1 MNNIN
6 LDTKLIGEL
15 KGDFIIPAYQRGYRW
30 NEEVTMLLNDLSEI
44 PEGANYCLQPIVVKK
59 LDNDLYELI
68 DGQQRLT
75 TLFLILSYIRTFRPK
90 LNVKY
95 TIDYEIRKDSK
106 QFLSDIDFDNVSDKA
121 NNIDEYFINEA
132 AKTIKNWFEDTS
144 DADNAAS
151 LMADKL
157 NNKVSVIWYEIDSN
171 EDAISLFTRLNIGK
185 IPLTNAELVKAIFLS
200 RNNGVDER
208 YQLEISTQWDTMENE
223 LHDNGFWYFITNKK
237 ADLYPTRIELLFDL
251 MANKADDDRERL
263 RTFFW
268 FMDQVKSDEFKDEK
282 INLWKQVIEN
292 FQRLKEWYKDH
303 ELYHK
308 IGYIIAARQETLSEL
323 KSKSSTMSKTA
334 FRDSLDR
341 YIAESIRF
349 KKDFQELSYTN
360 DYNDIEKLLL
370 LFNVESVRQNG
381 DKSMRFPFDKHK
393 KQAGGWSL
401 EHIHAQQSQGMNKQE
416 QWNEWLNLHV
426 ISLRNIDAV
435 KHAELIAE
443 IEQRD
448 RENINGEQFE
458 ELFKKIID
466 ALEFDKNLDYIN
478 ALENMALLGKF
489 ENSALNNSTFDVKRD
504 KILEMDKR
512 GDYIPICTRRVFLKY
527 YTPSDKNQLHFW
539 GEEDRKAY
547 MKAMN
552 EVLKSYLSIIGKELY
567 HEH

>member
-1 MNNIN
+1 MNNID
-6 LDTKLIGEL
+6 LKTKLVGEL

-30 NEEVTMLLNDLSEI
+30 NEEVKMLLDDLSEI

-59 LDNDLYELI
+59 LDNDKYELI

-75 TLFLILSYIRTFRPK
+75 TLLLIYKYMAS
-90 LNVKY
+90 LNLPFKQKFSLE
-95 TIDYEIRKDSK
+95 YEIRKNSRV
-106 QFLSDIDFDNVSDKA
+106 FLDAINETVLGKTA
-121 NNIDEYFINEA
+121 ENIDEYFIIEA
-132 AKTIKNWFEDTS
+132 YRTIRDWFQTQNDQPL
-144 DADNAAS
+144 AAFN
-151 LMADKL
+151 LYK
-157 NNKVSVIWYEIDSN
+157 KFGERISVIWYEIDSN

-223 LHDNGFWYFITNKK
+223 LHDDGFWYFITNKK

-401 EHIHAQQSQGMNKQE
+401 EHIHAQQSQGLNKQE

-426 ISLRNIDAV
+426 ESLRNIDAV
-435 KHAELIAE
+435 KHAELIE
-443 IEQRD
+443 KIEQRD
-448 RENINGEQFE
+448 EKITGEQFE
-458 ELFKKIID
+458 ELFSKVIE
-466 ALEFDKNLDYIN
+466 ALEFEKNLDYID

-504 KILEMDKR
+504 KIIEMDKR

-547 MKAMN
+547 IKAMN

>member
-1 MNNIN
+1 MNNID
-6 LDTKLIGEL
+6 LKTKLVGEL
-15 KGDFIIPAYQRGYRW
+15 EGDFIIPAYQRGYRW
-30 NEEVTMLLNDLSEI
+30 NEEVKMLLDDLSEI

-59 LDNDLYELI
+59 LDNDKYELI

-75 TLFLILSYIRTFRPK
+75 TLLLIYKYMAS
-90 LNVKY
+90 LNLPFKQKFSLE
-95 TIDYEIRKDSK
+95 YEIRKNSRV
-106 QFLSDIDFDNVSDKA
+106 FLDAINKTVLGKTA
-121 NNIDEYFINEA
+121 ENIDEYFIIEA
-132 AKTIKNWFEDTS
+132 YRTIRDWFQAQNDQPL
-144 DADNAAS
+144 AAFN
-151 LMADKL
+151 LYK
-157 NNKVSVIWYEIDSN
+157 KFGERISVIWYEIDSN
-171 EDAISLFTRLNIGK
+171 EEAISLFTRLNIGK

-208 YQLEISTQWDTMENE
+208 YQLEISTQWDNIENE
-223 LHDNGFWYFITNKK
+223 LQDDGFWYFITNKK

-268 FMDQVKSDEFKDEK
+268 FMNQVKSDEFKDEK
-282 INLWKQVIEN
+282 ISLWKQVIEN
-292 FQRLKEWYKDH
+292 FQRLKEWYKDP

-308 IGYIIAARQETLSEL
+308 IGYIIASRQETLNEL
-323 KSKSSTMSKTA
+323 KSKSSSMSKTT
-334 FRDSLDR
+334 FKDSLNR

-401 EHIHAQQSQGMNKQE
+401 EHIHAQQSQGLNKQE
-416 QWNEWLNLHV
+416 QWNEWLKLHV
-426 ISLRNIDAV
+426 ESLRNIDAV
-435 KHAELIAE
+435 KHAKLIEE
-443 IEQRD
+443 IDQRD
-448 RENINGEQFE
+448 EKISGEQFE
-458 ELFKKIID
+458 ELFNKVIE
-466 ALEFDKNLDYIN
+466 ALEFEKNLEYID

-552 EVLKSYLSIIGKELY
+552 EILKPYLSIIGKELY

>member
-30 NEEVTMLLNDLSEI
+30 NEEVKMLLDDLSEI

-59 LDNDLYELI
+59 LDNDKYELI

-75 TLFLILSYIRTFRPK
+75 TLLLIYKYMAS
-90 LNVKY
+90 LNLPFKQQFSLE
-95 TIDYEIRKDSK
+95 YEIRKNSRV
-106 QFLSDIDFDNVSDKA
+106 FLDAIDESVLGKTA
-121 NNIDEYFINEA
+121 ENIDEYFIIEA
-132 AKTIKNWFEDTS
+132 YRTIRDWFQTQNDQPL
-144 DADNAAS
+144 AAFN
-151 LMADKL
+151 LYK
-157 NNKVSVIWYEIDSN
+157 KFGERISVIWYEIDSN

-200 RNNGVDER
+200 RNNGVDKR
-208 YQLEISTQWDTMENE
+208 YQLEISTQWDTIENE
-223 LHDNGFWYFITNKK
+223 LHDDGFWYFITNKK

-458 ELFKKIID
+458 ELFNKVIE
-466 ALEFDKNLDYIN
+466 ALEFEKNLDYID
-478 ALENMALLGKF
+478 ALENMAMLGKF

-547 MKAMN
+547 IKAMN
-552 EVLKSYLSIIGKELY
+552 EVLKPYLSIIGKELY

>member
-1 MNNIN
+1 MNNID
-6 LDTKLIGEL
+6 LKTKLVGEL
-15 KGDFIIPAYQRGYRW
+15 EGDFIIPAYQRGYRW
-30 NEEVTMLLNDLSEI
+30 NEEVKMLLDDLSEI
-44 PEGANYCLQPIVVKK
+44 PEVANYCLQPIVVKK
-59 LDNDLYELI
+59 LDNDKYELI

-75 TLFLILSYIRTFRPK
+75 TLLLIYKYMAS
-90 LNVKY
+90 LNLPFKQKFSLE
-95 TIDYEIRKDSK
+95 YEIRKNSRV
-106 QFLSDIDFDNVSDKA
+106 FLDAINESVLGKTAD
-121 NNIDEYFINEA
+121 NIDEYFIIEA
-132 AKTIKNWFEDTS
+132 YRTIRDWFQAQS
-144 DADNAAS
+144 DQPLAAFN
-151 LMADKL
+151 LYK
-157 NNKVSVIWYEIDSN
+157 KFGERISVIWYEIDSN

-223 LHDNGFWYFITNKK
+223 LHDDGFWYFITNKK

-268 FMDQVKSDEFKDEK
+268 FMDQVKSDEFKDKK

>member
-1 MNNIN
+1 MNNID
-6 LDTKLIGEL
+6 LKTKLVGEL
-15 KGDFIIPAYQRGYRW
+15 EGDFIIPAYQRGYRW
-30 NEEVTMLLNDLSEI
+30 NEEVKMLLDDLSEI

-59 LDNDLYELI
+59 LDNDKYELI

-75 TLFLILSYIRTFRPK
+75 TLLLIYKYMAS
-90 LNVKY
+90 LNLPFKQKFSLE
-95 TIDYEIRKDSK
+95 YEIRKNSRV
-106 QFLSDIDFDNVSDKA
+106 FLDAINETVLGKTA
-121 NNIDEYFINEA
+121 ENIDEYFIIEA
-132 AKTIKNWFEDTS
+132 YRTIRDWFQAQNDQPL
-144 DADNAAS
+144 AAFN
-151 LMADKL
+151 LYK
-157 NNKVSVIWYEIDSN
+157 KFGERISVIWYEIDSN
-171 EDAISLFTRLNIGK
+171 EEAISLFTRLNIGK

-208 YQLEISTQWDTMENE
+208 YQLEISTQWDNIENE
-223 LHDNGFWYFITNKK
+223 LQDDGFWYFITNKK

-268 FMDQVKSDEFKDEK
+268 FMNQVKSDEFKDEK
-282 INLWKQVIEN
+282 ISLWKQVIEN
-292 FQRLKEWYKDH
+292 FQRLKEWYKDP

-308 IGYIIAARQETLSEL
+308 IGYIIASRQETLNEL
-323 KSKSSTMSKTA
+323 KSKSSSMSKTT
-334 FRDSLDR
+334 FKDSLNR

-401 EHIHAQQSQGMNKQE
+401 EHIHAQQSQGLNKQE
-416 QWNEWLNLHV
+416 QWNEWLKLHV
-426 ISLRNIDAV
+426 ESLRNIDAV
-435 KHAELIAE
+435 KHAKLIEE
-443 IEQRD
+443 IDQRD
-448 RENINGEQFE
+448 EKISGEQFE
-458 ELFKKIID
+458 ELFNKVIE
-466 ALEFDKNLDYIN
+466 ALEFEKNLEYID

-552 EVLKSYLSIIGKELY
+552 EILKPYLSIIGKELY

>member
-1 MNNIN
+1 MNNID
-6 LDTKLIGEL
+6 LKTKLVGEL
-15 KGDFIIPAYQRGYRW
+15 EGDFIIPAYQRGYRW
-30 NEEVTMLLNDLSEI
+30 NEEVKMLLDDLSEI

-59 LDNDLYELI
+59 LDNDKYELI

-75 TLFLILSYIRTFRPK
+75 TLLLIYKYMAS
-90 LNVKY
+90 LNLPFKQKFSLE
-95 TIDYEIRKDSK
+95 YEIRKNSRV
-106 QFLSDIDFDNVSDKA
+106 FLDAINESVLGKTAD
-121 NNIDEYFINEA
+121 NIDEYFIIEA
-132 AKTIKNWFEDTS
+132 YRTIRDWFQAQS
-144 DADNAAS
+144 DQPLAAFN
-151 LMADKL
+151 LYK
-157 NNKVSVIWYEIDSN
+157 KFGERISVIWYEIDSN

-223 LHDNGFWYFITNKK
+223 LHDDGFWYFITNKK

-251 MANKADDDRERL
+251 MANKADDDKERL

-268 FMDQVKSDEFKDEK
+268 FMDQVKSDEFKDKK

>member
-1 MNNIN
+1 MNNID
-6 LDTKLIGEL
+6 LKTKLVGEL
-15 KGDFIIPAYQRGYRW
+15 EGDFIIPAYQRGYRW
-30 NEEVTMLLNDLSEI
+30 NEEVKMLLDDLSEI

-59 LDNDLYELI
+59 LDNDKYELI

-75 TLFLILSYIRTFRPK
+75 TLLLIYKYMAS
-90 LNVKY
+90 LNLPFKQKFSLE
-95 TIDYEIRKDSK
+95 YEIRKNSRV
-106 QFLSDIDFDNVSDKA
+106 FLDAINETVLGKTA
-121 NNIDEYFINEA
+121 ENIDEYFIIEA
-132 AKTIKNWFEDTS
+132 YRTIRDWFQAQNDQPL
-144 DADNAAS
+144 AAFN
-151 LMADKL
+151 LYK
-157 NNKVSVIWYEIDSN
+157 KFGERISVIWYEIDSN

-200 RNNGVDER
+200 RNNGVDKR
-208 YQLEISTQWDTMENE
+208 YQLEISTQWDAIENE
-223 LHDNGFWYFITNKK
+223 LHDDGFWYFITNKK
-237 ADLYPTRIELLFDL
+237 AEIYPTRIELLFDL
-251 MANKADDDRERL
+251 MADKADDDRERL

-268 FMDQVKSDEFKDEK
+268 FMEQVKSDEYKEK
-282 INLWKQVIEN
+282 KVSLWKQVIEN
-292 FQRLKEWYKDH
+292 FQRLKEWYKDP

-308 IGYIIAARQETLSEL
+308 IGYIIASRQETLSEL
-323 KSKSSTMSKTA
+323 KSKSSTMSKTV
-334 FRDSLDR
+334 FKDSLNR
-341 YIAESIRF
+341 YIAESINF
-349 KKDFQELSYTN
+349 KKDYQELSYTS

-401 EHIHAQQSQGMNKQE
+401 EHIHAQQSQGLNKQE

-426 ISLRNIDAV
+426 ESLRNIDAV
-435 KHAELIAE
+435 KHSELIEE
-443 IEQRD
+443 IEQR
-448 RENINGEQFE
+448 EEKITGEQFE
-458 ELFKKIID
+458 ELFNKVIE
-466 ALEFDKNLDYIN
+466 ALELEKNLDYIDS
-478 ALENMALLGKF
+478 LENMALLGKF

>member
-1 MNNIN
+1 MNSID
-6 LDTKLIGEL
+6 LKTKLVGEL
-15 KGDFIIPAYQRGYRW
+15 EGDFIIPAYQRGYRW
-30 NEEVTMLLNDLSEI
+30 NEEVKMLLDDLSEI

-59 LDNDLYELI
+59 LDNDKYELI

-75 TLFLILSYIRTFRPK
+75 TLLLIYKYMAS
-90 LNVKY
+90 LNLPFKQKFSLE
-95 TIDYEIRKDSK
+95 YEIRENSRV
-106 QFLSDIDFDNVSDKA
+106 FLDAINETVLGKTA
-121 NNIDEYFINEA
+121 ENIDEYFIIEA
-132 AKTIKNWFEDTS
+132 YRTIRDWFQAQNDQPL
-144 DADNAAS
+144 AAFN
-151 LMADKL
+151 LYK
-157 NNKVSVIWYEIDSN
+157 KFGERISVIWYEIDSN
-171 EDAISLFTRLNIGK
+171 EEAISLFTRLNIGK

-208 YQLEISTQWDTMENE
+208 YQLEISTQWDNIENE
-223 LHDNGFWYFITNKK
+223 LQDDGFWYFITNKK

-268 FMDQVKSDEFKDEK
+268 FMNQVKSDEFKDEK
-282 INLWKQVIEN
+282 ISLWKQVIEN
-292 FQRLKEWYKDH
+292 FQRLKEWYKDP

-308 IGYIIAARQETLSEL
+308 IGYIIASRQETLSEL